1 MRFKRL
7 CESLLRALVAGILL
21 LAPIYLAILLVLK
34 AMKSAQ
40 GVVKPLTRLFPV
52 WFAGEGVVSLSIVLL
67 FCLLI
72 GLSLRTAIGQ
82 RLRARIESSVLQKIP
97 GYTVFRAMSQ
107 QLAGS
112 NTDSWK
118 PALAE
123 IEEALVPAFIVEE
136 LEDGR
141 FTVFVPSVP
150 TPLAGTIYILTPDRV
165 HPLDVPFTQ
174 AVKAVTKWGSGSK
187 DLVAVME
194 GRGTPSP
201 ATTNR
206 RSPIMKPTTRPE
218 PPSSGRVA

>member
-1 MRFKRL
+1 MTFKRF
-7 CESLLRALVAGILL
+7 CESFLRALVAGILV

-34 AMKSAQ
+34 AMKSVQ
-40 GVVKPLTRLFPV
+40 GLVKPLTRLFPV
-52 WFAGEGVVSLSIVLL
+52 WFAGETVVSLSIVLL

-82 RLRARIESSVLQKIP
+82 RIRAGIESSVLQKIP
-97 GYTVFRAMSQ
+97 GYTVFQGMSQ

-112 NTDSWK
+112 NTNSWR

-136 LEDGR
+136 IEDGR

-150 TPLAGTIYILTPDRV
+150 TPLAGAVYILTPDRV

-174 AVKAVTKWGSGSK
+174 ALQVVSRWGSGAK
-187 DLVAVME
+187 DLVAAME
-194 GRGTPSP
+194 KEVSRAPIGTGS
-201 ATTNR
+201 
-206 RSPIMKPTTRPE
+206 
-218 PPSSGRVA
+218 